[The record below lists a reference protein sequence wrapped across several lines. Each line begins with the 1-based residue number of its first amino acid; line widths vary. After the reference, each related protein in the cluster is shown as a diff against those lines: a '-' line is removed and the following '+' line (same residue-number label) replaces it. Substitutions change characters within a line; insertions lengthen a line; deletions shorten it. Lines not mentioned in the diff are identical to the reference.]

1 MDKNINK
8 QNVYISEEE
17 NTLNWIEIQSSFK
30 KSFGNEIYNSWLQ
43 KISLVKEYNDY
54 LILGVPTRFFRDWI
68 VSRYLDKILEQVKSF
83 KLSLNRIEFKII
95 EENKQN
101 QELIKIDQLNK
112 VTEIKDSIL
121 NYNRLNPNLSFESF
135 IKGKS
140 NEIALSYS
148 KKVCDYV
155 SRYNP
160 LYICGGVGL
169 GKTHLLNAI
178 GLETQKDNNVMF
190 ISAERFMYHFI
201 KSIKKNDMV
210 NFKDFFRKS
219 SVFIIDDI
227 QFISGKES
235 LQEEFFHTFNS
246 LIEKGSQIIISSDRP
261 PMKLDRVQER
271 IKSRLS
277 GGLVVDIEAPDLD
290 LKIKIL
296 KKKIEEIQNQ
306 FKENIDL
313 SDEVINYIASES
325 KTNIRE
331 LIGVLN
337 RVIAFSRVHNKVLTT
352 VDCKNILKDVFSQI
366 RVITVDKIQNIVSNY
381 FNIALSDMLSQ
392 RRSRPLARPRQI
404 AMYLAKKMTSRS
416 LPEIGRRFANRDH
429 TTVIHAVKTIT
440 RLSDQDD
447 EMKKI
452 LIKLKVFCW
461 NSEEMQFIVKRDI
474 LLKSL
479 NFVQGVVEKKNTL
492 PILSNVL
499 LQLKEKKL
507 TIVATDLD
515 IVFHDEI
522 EDVKVLKEGSTTTS
536 AAILYDILR
545 KISSNSELNFDL
557 KNENKL
563 SLKE

>member
-1 MDKNINK
+1 MDKNIK
-8 QNVYISEEE
+8 KHNVYISEEE
-17 NTLNWIEIQSSFK
+17 KTLNWEEIQTSFK
-30 KSFGNEIYNSWLQ
+30 KTFGNEIYNSWLQ
-43 KISLVKEYNDY
+43 KISLIKEFNDY

-101 QELIKIDQLNK
+101 SEYIKIDQLNK
-112 VTEIKDSIL
+112 VTEIKDSLL
-121 NYNRLNPNLSFESF
+121 NYNRLNTNLNFDNF
-135 IKGKS
+135 IEGKS
-140 NEIALSYS
+140 NDIALSYS
-148 KKVCDYV
+148 KKVCEHI

-178 GLETQKDNNVMF
+178 GLELQNENNVMY

-246 LIEKGSQIIISSDRP
+246 LIDKGSQIIISADRDP
-261 PMKLDRVQER
+261 LKLDRVQER
-271 IKSRLS
+271 IKSRLA
-277 GGLVVDIEAPDLD
+277 GGLVVSIDTPDVE
-290 LKIKIL
+290 LKTKIV

-306 FKENIDL
+306 FKENINL
-313 SDEVINYIASES
+313 NDEVINFIANES

-337 RVIAFSRVHNKVLTT
+337 RVVAFGRVHNKDLTIN
-352 VDCKNILKDVFSQI
+352 DCKNILKDIFNQI
-366 RVITVDKIQNIVSNY
+366 RVVTVDKIQNVVSNY
-381 FNIALSDMLSQ
+381 FNIGLSEMLSQ
-392 RRSRPLARPRQI
+392 RRSRPLARPRQV
-404 AMYLAKKMTSRS
+404 AMYLAKKMTTRS

-440 RLSDQDD
+440 RLSEQDD
-447 EMKKI
+447 EMKKNI
-452 LIKLKVFCW
+452 NQIK
-461 NSEEMQFIVKRDI
+461 SI
-474 LLKSL
+474 LLE
-479 NFVQGVVEKKNTL
+479 Q
-492 PILSNVL
+492 
-499 LQLKEKKL
+499 
-507 TIVATDLD
+507 
-515 IVFHDEI
+515 
-522 EDVKVLKEGSTTTS
+522 
-536 AAILYDILR
+536 
-545 KISSNSELNFDL
+545 
-557 KNENKL
+557 
-563 SLKE
+563 

>member
-1 MDKNINK
+1 MQIFLKGDLKESLLKLTDMENNNTKK
-8 QNVYISEEE
+8 QNVYTSEEE
-17 NTLNWIEIQSSFK
+17 TTLSWDEIQNSFK
-30 KSFGNEIYNSWLQ
+30 KSFGSEIYNSWLQ

-68 VSRYLDKILEQVKSF
+68 VSRYLDKILELVKDF

-101 QELIKIDQLNK
+101 QEFIKIDELNK

-121 NYNRLNPNLSFESF
+121 NYNRLNPNLNFDSF
-135 IKGKS
+135 IQGTS
-140 NEIALSYS
+140 NDIALSYS
-148 KKVCDYV
+148 KKVCEDI

-178 GLETQKDNNVMF
+178 GLELQNDNNVMF

-227 QFISGKES
+227 QFMSGKES

-246 LIEKGSQIIISSDRP
+246 LIDKGSQIIISSDRS
-261 PMKLDRVQER
+261 PMKLDRVQDR
-271 IKSRLS
+271 IKSRLA
-277 GGLVVDIEAPDLD
+277 GGLVVDIEVPNLE
-290 LKIKIL
+290 LKVKII
-296 KKKIEEIQNQ
+296 KKKIDEIQNQ
-306 FKENIDL
+306 FKENINL
-313 SDEVINYIASES
+313 SDEVINYIACES

-337 RVIAFSRVHNKVLTT
+337 RVIAFSRVHNKILNIS
-352 VDCKNILKDVFSQI
+352 DCKNILKDVFNQN

-381 FNIALSDMLSQ
+381 FNIALSEMLSQ

-404 AMYLAKKMTSRS
+404 AMYLAKKMTTRS

-429 TTVIHAVKTIT
+429 TPVIHAVKTIT
-440 RLSDQDD
+440 RLSEQDD
-447 EMKKI
+447 EMKKNI
-452 LIKLKVFCW
+452 NQI
-461 NSEEMQFIVKRDI
+461 
-474 LLKSL
+474 KSL
-479 NFVQGVVEKKNTL
+479 
-492 PILSNVL
+492 L
-499 LQLKEKKL
+499 LEQ
-507 TIVATDLD
+507 
-515 IVFHDEI
+515 
-522 EDVKVLKEGSTTTS
+522 
-536 AAILYDILR
+536 
-545 KISSNSELNFDL
+545 
-557 KNENKL
+557 
-563 SLKE
+563 

>member
-1 MDKNINK
+1 MDKNIK
-8 QNVYISEEE
+8 KHNVYISEEE
-17 NTLNWIEIQSSFK
+17 KTLNWEEIQTSFK
-30 KSFGNEIYNSWLQ
+30 KTFGNEIYNSWLQ
-43 KISLVKEYNDY
+43 KISLIKEFNDY

-101 QELIKIDQLNK
+101 SEYIKIDQLNK
-112 VTEIKDSIL
+112 VTEIKDSLL
-121 NYNRLNPNLSFESF
+121 NYNRLNTNLNFNNF
-135 IKGKS
+135 IEGKS
-140 NEIALSYS
+140 NDIALSYS
-148 KKVCDYV
+148 KKVCEHI

-178 GLETQKDNNVMF
+178 GLELQNENNVMY

-246 LIEKGSQIIISSDRP
+246 LIDKGSQIIISADRDP
-261 PMKLDRVQER
+261 LKLDRVQER
-271 IKSRLS
+271 IKSRLA
-277 GGLVVDIEAPDLD
+277 GGLVVSIDTPDVE
-290 LKIKIL
+290 LKKKIV

-306 FKENIDL
+306 FKENINL
-313 SDEVINYIASES
+313 NDEVIDFIANES

-337 RVIAFSRVHNKVLTT
+337 RVVAFGRVHNKDLTIN
-352 VDCKNILKDVFSQI
+352 DCKNILKDIFNQI
-366 RVITVDKIQNIVSNY
+366 RVITVDKIQNVVSNY
-381 FNIALSDMLSQ
+381 FNIGLSEMLSQ
-392 RRSRPLARPRQI
+392 RRSRPLARPRQV
-404 AMYLAKKMTSRS
+404 AMYLAKKLTTRS

-440 RLSDQDD
+440 RLSEQDD
-447 EMKKI
+447 EMKKNI
-452 LIKLKVFCW
+452 NQIK
-461 NSEEMQFIVKRDI
+461 SI
-474 LLKSL
+474 LLE
-479 NFVQGVVEKKNTL
+479 Q
-492 PILSNVL
+492 
-499 LQLKEKKL
+499 
-507 TIVATDLD
+507 
-515 IVFHDEI
+515 
-522 EDVKVLKEGSTTTS
+522 
-536 AAILYDILR
+536 
-545 KISSNSELNFDL
+545 
-557 KNENKL
+557 
-563 SLKE
+563 

>member
-1 MDKNINK
+1 MQIFLKESLKDSLLSNFKWKKNNIKK
-8 QNVYISEEE
+8 QNLYVSEEE
-17 NTLNWIEIQSSFK
+17 NTLDWNDIQLALK
-30 KSFGNEIYNSWLQ
+30 KNFGSEIYDSWLQ
-43 KISLVKEYNDY
+43 KISLVKEYNDFI
-54 LILGVPTRFFRDWI
+54 ILGVPTRFFRDWI

-101 QELIKIDQLNK
+101 QDLLKIDDISK

-121 NYNRLNPNLSFESF
+121 NYNRLNSNLNFDSF

-140 NEIALSYS
+140 NDIALSYS
-148 KKVCDYV
+148 KKVCEHL

-178 GLETQKDNNVMF
+178 GLQLQDDNNVMF

-246 LIEKGSQIIISSDRP
+246 LMDKGSQIIISSDRA
-261 PMKLDRVQER
+261 PMKLDRIQDR
-271 IKSRLS
+271 IKSRLA
-277 GGLVVDIEAPDLD
+277 GGLVVDIETPDLD
-290 LKIKIL
+290 LKVKII

-306 FKENIDL
+306 FKESINL
-313 SDEVINYIASES
+313 SEDVINFIANES
-325 KTNIRE
+325 KTSIRE
-331 LIGVLN
+331 LIGILN
-337 RVIAFSRVHNKVLTT
+337 RVIAFSRVHNKVLD
-352 VDCKNILKDVFSQI
+352 VNDCKNILKDVFNQVK
-366 RVITVDKIQNIVSNY
+366 VITVDKIQNVVSNY
-381 FNIALSDMLSQ
+381 FNISLSEMLSQ

-447 EMKKI
+447 EMKKNI
-452 LIKLKVFCW
+452 SQI
-461 NSEEMQFIVKRDI
+461 
-474 LLKSL
+474 KSL
-479 NFVQGVVEKKNTL
+479 
-492 PILSNVL
+492 L
-499 LQLKEKKL
+499 LEQ
-507 TIVATDLD
+507 
-515 IVFHDEI
+515 
-522 EDVKVLKEGSTTTS
+522 
-536 AAILYDILR
+536 
-545 KISSNSELNFDL
+545 
-557 KNENKL
+557 
-563 SLKE
+563 